1 MKTTIIRT
9 STIRTGLAALAFA
22 VCALVVFAL
31 AGAQAEVYPSR
42 PITIIAPTTAG
53 GPPDTIARL
62 LSDRMRAVLGQPVVV
77 ENVTGAGSTIGVARV
92 ARAAPDGYT
101 VGIGHLNSHVFSSLT
116 YNVSYDVLKDLAP
129 VVMLTS
135 APMLFAARAGFPPNN
150 VRELIAWLKEH
161 PSSATMGAVGVGGP
175 ATIWSADF
183 KARNGVQ
190 FQLVPYRG
198 AAAVMQDAVAG
209 QIDLVC
215 TEASNV
221 LPHWRAGKVKVYAV
235 LAKDRWAVAPDIST
249 IDESL
254 GFAMTF
260 WHGLWVPKDTPKD
273 VIAKLNAAAMDAL
286 TDPTVRAR
294 LAQMGQEIVPRE
306 QQTPEALGAYHKA
319 EIEKWL
325 PIIKAAGIKAE

>member
-1 MKTTIIRT
+1 MRALLVAFGFI
-9 STIRTGLAALAFA
+9 AAVNA
-22 VCALVVFAL
+22 
-31 AGAQAEVYPSR
+31 AQAETYPSR

-62 LSDRMRAVLGQPVVV
+62 LSDRMRQVLGQPVVV

-92 ARAAPDGYT
+92 ARSAPDGYT

-116 YNVSYDVLKDLAP
+116 YNVPYDVLKDLAP

-135 APMLFAARAGFPPNN
+135 APMLFGARAGLPPNT
-150 VRELIAWLKEH
+150 VGELIAWMKAY
-161 PSSATMGAVGVGGP
+161 PNTVTMGAVGVGGP
-175 ATIWSADF
+175 ATVWSADF

-198 AAAVMQDAVAG
+198 AAAVMQDVVAG
-209 QIDLVC
+209 QIDLAC

-221 LPHWRAGKVKVYAV
+221 LPHARAGKVKVYAV
-235 LAKDRWAVAPDIST
+235 LTKDRWPVAPEIPP
-249 IDESL
+249 IDDAAGL
-254 GFAMTF
+254 AMTF

-273 VIAKLNAAAMDAL
+273 IIAKLNAAAADAL
-286 TDPTVRAR
+286 TDQAVRAR

-306 QQTPEALGAYHKA
+306 RQTPEALGAHHKA

-325 PIIKAAGIKAE
+325 PIIKAAGVKPE